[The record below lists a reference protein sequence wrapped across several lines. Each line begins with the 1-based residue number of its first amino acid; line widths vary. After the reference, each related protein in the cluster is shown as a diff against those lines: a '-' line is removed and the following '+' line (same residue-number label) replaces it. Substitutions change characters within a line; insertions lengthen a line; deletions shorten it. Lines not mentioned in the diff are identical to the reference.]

1 MKKSSL
7 IILVIFITSAAVTFY
22 NCSKDVVETPITPN
36 VNHAP
41 NIPSDPSPADGALNV
56 PRFVSLFWSCTDPD
70 AGDTLRF
77 DIYAGTS
84 NPPVTVVGAN
94 ILSNS
99 YDLGLAPS
107 STTLYWKV
115 VAKDNN
121 NAFTDGPVWCFT
133 TSN

>member
-1 MKKSSL
+1 MKKSLSTIMFL
-7 IILVIFITSAAVTFY
+7 FFISSFAIFFS
-22 NCSKDVVETPITPN
+22 CSKDVVETPITPN
-36 VNHAP
+36 INHAP

-56 PRFVSLFWSCTDPD
+56 PRFVSLSWSCTDPD

-77 DIYAGTS
+77 DIYAGSS
-84 NPPVTVVGAN
+84 NPPVTLVGPN

-99 YDLGLAPS
+99 YDLGLVAS
-107 STTLYWKV
+107 SMMVYWRV

-121 NAFTDGPVWCFT
+121 NAFTEGPVWCFT